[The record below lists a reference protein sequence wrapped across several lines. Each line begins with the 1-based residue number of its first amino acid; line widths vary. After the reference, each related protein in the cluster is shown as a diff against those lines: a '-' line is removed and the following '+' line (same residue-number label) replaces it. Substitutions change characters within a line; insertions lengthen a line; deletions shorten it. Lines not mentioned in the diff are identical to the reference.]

1 MQKSKK
7 NYFKFSLTLFL
18 CLLARLIPF
27 RAPNVEPI
35 LAVTMP
41 IGRAYG
47 AILGFSF
54 PVLSIL
60 LYDVITHTLGIQTFF
75 TAGAYGVL
83 GICSVY
89 YFKKQKENKWGYVR
103 FAIMGTLFYDAV
115 TGLTVGPLFFHQSF
129 MASLVGQMPFTAFHL
144 VGNVTFAFIL
154 SPATYKFLIKKKRK
168 NLSAQTGT
176 VPIVNILNPK
186 II

>member
-1 MQKSKK
+1 
-7 NYFKFSLTLFL
+7 
-18 CLLARLIPF
+18 
-27 RAPNVEPI
+27 
-35 LAVTMP
+35 
-41 IGRAYG
+41 
-47 AILGFSF
+47 
-54 PVLSIL
+54 
-60 LYDVITHTLGIQTFF
+60 
-75 TAGAYGVL
+75 
-83 GICSVY
+83 
-89 YFKKQKENKWGYVR
+89 
-103 FAIMGTLFYDAV
+103 
-115 TGLTVGPLFFHQSF
+115 